1 MAVDNYSDL
10 QKFEHPITFDMVEED
25 LIAAEE
31 FLSKQLWYSTNYLI
45 DYQLNDPNR

>member
-31 FLSKQLWYSTNYLI
+31 FLSKQLWYSTMRGILI
-45 DYQLNDPNR
+45 YSCKKP